1 MAAGHSGTAIGFLP
15 LGKRMTD
22 VKHLIM
28 KRRAVYFFVAMCLTG
43 TGAVMAQTGSGPES
57 ILSLSLPGSSLKE
70 SPFLGSVPTGMPT
83 GTVLRLSLEEA
94 LELGLRQNLGLLQR
108 QENVLSERG
117 KRWKELS
124 GLLPKL
130 TTRTSA
136 NIEKDNLAA
145 RGLTQPGIPP
155 VVGPYGYYDTRVFLT
170 QPVFDLPAIDR
181 TRAASQTLIAAEH
194 SYRDA
199 REFVVAAVGNAYLQA
214 LAGEA
219 RVLTARA
226 QLASAQTLF
235 DNAVEMHQAGVT
247 PGIDGL
253 RARVEL
259 ESRRQQLIAAE
270 NDFEKQKLTIAR
282 IIGLPTGQALDLTDK
297 APYSP
302 LASIAQKQALEQAY
316 QFRQDYQSAKALV
329 RAAELSLDAA
339 NARYY
344 PSLALEANYGKLG
357 TDPGKLK
364 DTYTVSGVLT
374 IPLFQGGSVRGEVLQ
389 AQAALRQSKDELADL
404 REQID
409 YEIRTA
415 LLDLNAASKQVDVAG
430 TRIKLAELTLSQ
442 ARERFAAGV
451 SDNLE
456 VVQAQG
462 SVASAHEAYISSLYS
477 HNLAKLELARALG
490 VAEKGVKDYL
500 GGM

>member
-1 MAAGHSGTAIGFLP
+1 M
-15 LGKRMTD
+15 MD
-22 VKHLIM
+22 VKHLMM
-28 KRRAVYFFVAMCLTG
+28 KTRAVFFAAAVCLAG
-43 TGAVMAQTGSGPES
+43 TASAMAQTVDVPKSVVFTT
-57 ILSLSLPGSSLKE
+57 LPGNSLRE
-70 SPFLGSVPTGMPT
+70 SPFLGSVPTGTST
-83 GTVLRLSLEEA
+83 GTVLHLSLGEA
-94 LELGLRQNLGLLQR
+94 LERGLRQNLGLLQR
-108 QENVLSERG
+108 EQAVNFERG
-117 KRWKELS
+117 RRWKELS
-124 GLLPKL
+124 GLLPNLVTK
-130 TTRTSA
+130 TSA
-136 NIEKDNLAA
+136 NIERDNLAA
-145 RGLTQPGIPP
+145 RGLTMSGVPP

-181 TRAASQTLIAAEH
+181 TRAASQSLIAAEH

-199 REFVVAAVGNAYLQA
+199 RELVVAAVGSVYLQA

-219 RVLTARA
+219 RVITARA
-226 QLASAQTLF
+226 QLATAQTLF
-235 DNAVEMHQAGVT
+235 DNTVEMHRAGVT
-247 PGIDGL
+247 PGIDEL

-259 ESRRQQLIAAE
+259 ESRHQQLIAAE

-282 IIGLPTGQALDLTDK
+282 IIGLPTGQGLDLTDK

-302 LASIAQKQALEQAY
+302 LASIEQKQALAQAY
-316 QFRQDYQSAKALV
+316 QFRQDYLSAKALV
-329 RAAELSLDAA
+329 RAAELRLDAA

-389 AQAALRQSKDELADL
+389 AEATLQRSRDELADL
-404 REQID
+404 RAQID
-409 YEIRTA
+409 YQIRTA
-415 LLDLNAASKQVDVAG
+415 LLDLKAASEQVDVAG
-430 TRIKLAELTLSQ
+430 TRIELAELTLSQ
-442 ARERFAAGV
+442 ARERFTAGV

-456 VVQAQG
+456 VVQAQS